1 MSLLS
6 ICQWIQQTPT
16 STGIRESQWVFP
28 IIEAT
33 HLLSLA
39 VSVGTIVFVDLRLIG
54 AAMRRQPVSDVIG
67 QLQPWA
73 LRGFALMF
81 LSGGLLFWSEPL
93 RCYHSVFFQAKFVV
107 LALLGINALMF
118 HSGVYRSVA
127 AWDKAPDIPLRAK
140 FAGYVS
146 LTLWTS
152 VILLGRGIA
161 YFSH

>member
-6 ICQWIQQTPT
+6 ICQWIQQTST

-28 IIEAT
+28 AIEAT

-39 VSVGTIVFVDLRLIG
+39 VSVGMIVFVDLRLIG
-54 AAMRRQPVSDVIG
+54 KTLARQPVSAVIE

-81 LSGGLLFWSEPL
+81 LTGGLLFWSEPL
-93 RCYHSVFFQAKFVV
+93 RCYHSVFFQGKFVL
-107 LALLGINALMF
+107 LALLGINALVF
-118 HSGVYRSVA
+118 HRGIYRSVA
-127 AWDKAPDIPLRAK
+127 AWDKAPDLPFRAK

-161 YFSH
+161 YFTK